1 MYGDRFSVNSFIRL
15 ILRENARSFTL
26 SPRFFLRPGAD
37 TSFYL
42 FKTHLLEDGVAL
54 HRWCSDGYLALHA
67 HHHGGGQGTI
77 GLGE

>member
-54 HRWCSDGYLALHA
+54 HR
-67 HHHGGGQGTI
+67 
-77 GLGE
+77 